1 MPSHIAIEEAVMT
14 LSPMSSLRI
23 TCLILVFVAT
33 VALAEAQE
41 TFVNFDFE
49 DQAATAPPHNGALTS
64 LPMTRSGVTLDITR
78 PPAAPFDVLA
88 NFSSMPSTWGSRSLD
103 PFAQPTG
110 PAFVVNSSTP
120 ATGFQVMMGD
130 FGDDADTLTL
140 QAFSGPNATGTLL
153 ASNSKATAAGGST
166 FSHVTF
172 GVQAPGFNSI
182 RMIGGS
188 SGFPNSVY

>member
-1 MPSHIAIEEAVMT
+1 MT

-103 PFAQPTG
+103 PFALARVIERKLERIYALADRRLSPKLPTR
-110 PAFVVNSSTP
+110 S
-120 ATGFQVMMGD
+120 
-130 FGDDADTLTL
+130 
-140 QAFSGPNATGTLL
+140 
-153 ASNSKATAAGGST
+153 
-166 FSHVTF
+166 VTF
-172 GVQAPGFNSI
+172 
-182 RMIGGS
+182 
-188 SGFPNSVY
+188 